1 MAYRILQAGEDITY
15 GLSAAAPLSDSPLD
29 TQLEVL
35 QQNSQYQLLTNSI
48 TWVLYH
54 IARSYFVNRVV
65 PRVVLVDL
73 SGVVGS
79 ALRAKVPHPG
89 VSLTNGFCRRRTTRS
104 RSSRATFRPLQCYTR
119 SHLRASRR

>member
-1 MAYRILQAGEDITY
+1 MAYRILQAGEDVTY

-29 TQLEVL
+29 TQLEML

-54 IARSYFVNRVV
+54 VARSYFVNRVV

-79 ALRAKVPHPG
+79 ALRAKVLHPD
-89 VSLTNGFCRRRTTRS
+89 VSID
-104 RSSRATFRPLQCYTR
+104 
-119 SHLRASRR
+119 